1 MASGVTWVGGECS
14 GVAALAGGGQE
25 LCKMDKKINIL
36 LYDFMLF

>member
-1 MASGVTWVGGECS
+1 MS

-36 LYDFMLF
+36 NENYMVLCCFNSF